1 MSSPPVVVPWRWYYQ
16 LASLA
21 IWTLVLIP
29 LVLIRENR
37 RPSAWTMVL
46 ALGAIL
52 LVVRWGTSF
61 LGLEP
66 SRAETVS
73 LFVATLATAWAMVW
87 LVGPWLIGRHAAIK
101 ILGAVSDRG
110 SGGRGLAGYLRPG
123 G

>member
-1 MSSPPVVVPWRWYYQ
+1 MTSPPVVVPWRWYYQ

-52 LVVRWGTSF
+52 LVVRWGTGF
-61 LGLEP
+61 LG
-66 SRAETVS
+66 
-73 LFVATLATAWAMVW
+73 
-87 LVGPWLIGRHAAIK
+87 
-101 ILGAVSDRG
+101 
-110 SGGRGLAGYLRPG
+110 
-123 G
+123 